1 MTQPTNKQVTPLI
14 EFVDSVFAELSSH
27 DNKWN
32 PHEEGYGYYDNPDCW
47 KDTLIPLGIR
57 LYELAQADDK
67 VYWWL
72 LQMLS
77 QVDLCKDSKDDLG
90 KSDVFTVLSTLKRK
104 YQKIVLEKCVP
115 AYADGLL
122 KALDDNSLNA
132 FMSVLPTTDENVTIC
147 TVSKVL
153 KRAMGVRAIYDDAMS
168 HTEGDSLGRLF
179 VLFRQYY
186 YYFTDAYKENQRSC
200 DGMAKNIF
208 LALYQTQ
215 YREDKL
221 SFCRVADSIGDLWVR
236 SLMLAYFQYRE
247 HLPQSVKELLLDVLQ
262 GQNADDFGQMEH
274 DLKNKLT
281 DEKIESFVSDEG
293 GWLEIEK
300 YSFIYKV
307 LKDERNETTPPFSC
321 LCTNKKKKRKRI
333 SGNAEHRD
341 NLDKI
346 HYKDNYV
353 PYLKSKNAVPL
364 EELKAAMV
372 DNPSVAIILPLID
385 EEGADS
391 GLAKQNPEND
401 IETGSPRVE
410 VASENNPNKAEETL
424 NQKARR
430 LIGELL
436 QKIPS
441 QYRGCTMKEL
451 DKFFDAVLIDKR
463 KDINESELQEKI
475 VKELFFNRSKYEY
488 YGLKVNVF
496 CKILGFLLSPQ
507 VGWLIGEPQSIA
519 EVLQPCLTEGKNDP
533 ESTENLRT
541 YIQKAKKGILPPPGE
556 RFMKKV
562 LGIKTDK

>member
-77 QVDLCKDSKDDLG
+77 QVDLCKDSKDDFK
-90 KSDVFTVLSTLKRK
+90 KSDVFTVLSTLKR
-104 YQKIVLEKCVP
+104 QHQSLVLEKCVP

-122 KALDDNSLNA
+122 KALDDNSLDA

-147 TVSKVL
+147 TVSRVL
-153 KRAMGVRAIYDDAMS
+153 KRAMGVRAIYDDTMS

-186 YYFTDAYKENQRSC
+186 YYFADAYKDNQRSC

-221 SFCRVADSIGDLWVR
+221 SFCRVADSIGDLWVS

-247 HLPQSVKELLLDVLQ
+247 HLPQSVKEVLLDVLQ

-274 DLKNKLT
+274 DFGNHPTEEQK
-281 DEKIESFVSDEG
+281 ESFVSDKG

-300 YSFIYKV
+300 YSFIYRDV
-307 LKDERNETTPPFSC
+307 LERERPKITPPFSC
-321 LCTNKKKKRKRI
+321 KIAGRLRGKYSRCRI
-333 SGNAEHRD
+333 VAGERIKNELPD
-341 NLDKI
+341 NC
-346 HYKDNYV
+346 V

-364 EELKAAMV
+364 EELEATMV
-372 DNPSVAIILPLID
+372 DNPSPVVIIPLTN
-385 EEGADS
+385 EEGVGS
-391 GLAKQNPEND
+391 GLAKHNN
-401 IETGSPRVE
+401 ETDFPNVE
-410 VASENNPNKAEETL
+410 GASENNPNIAEESN

-436 QKIPS
+436 LKLEENNKM
-441 QYRGCTMKEL
+441 GCSIKKWE
-451 DKFFDAVLIDKR
+451 KFFDDILIKEW
-463 KDINESELQEKI
+463 KECSNEKGSQNKI
-475 VKELFFNRSKYEY
+475 VYGLFQNRSKYEY
-488 YGLKVNVF
+488 KGLKLLVF
-496 CKILGFLLSPQ
+496 CRILGYLQNLNTGML
-507 VGWLIGEPQSIA
+507 VGEPQSIA
-519 EVLQPCLTEGKNDP
+519 KVLQPCLTKHKDDP
-533 ESTENLRT
+533 NSTDNLRT
-541 YIQKAKKGILPPPGE
+541 YIQKAKDGTDEPLGKDLI
-556 RFMKKV
+556 KKV